1 MCPVSLAAR
10 LEVSVIVNLIL
21 ILDLPVSFT
30 PDSLLS
36 WWWPWQPLTSLPPS
50 LSLSL
55 SPVHVLP
62 LSIVSSLWRET
73 RLSRRYLMADRPQL
87 PVGLIINVLSQL
99 SISSRRRG
107 DRGRHTYTYRCTH
120 TQICAHACGYLLKDS
135 QSQAK
140 EPIWW
145 HILVYPL
152 SLRYTAH
159 IRAHIPGVNQ
169 LWLSGRAFS
178 KG

>member
-50 LSLSL
+50 LS
-55 SPVHVLP
+55 PMHVLP

-73 RLSRRYLMADRPQL
+73 RPSRRYLMADRPQL
-87 PVGLIINVLSQL
+87 PVGLIINVLSRL

-120 TQICAHACGYLLKDS
+120 THKYAHMHADTYSRTLNHKLKGPYGDIFS
-135 QSQAK
+135 N
-140 EPIWW
+140 I
-145 HILVYPL
+145 HYHYV
-152 SLRYTAH
+152 
-159 IRAHIPGVNQ
+159 IRHTCTHIPGINQ
-169 LWLSGRAFS
+169 MWLSGFAFS

>member
-36 WWWPWQPLTSLPPS
+36 WWWPWQPLTSLP
-50 LSLSL
+50 L
-55 SPVHVLP
+55 SPSPAHVLP

-87 PVGLIINVLSQL
+87 PVGLIINVLSRL

-107 DRGRHTYTYRCTH
+107 DQGRHTYTYRCTH

-140 EPIWW
+140 EPILW
-145 HILVYPL
+145 HFLIYPL
-152 SLRYTAH
+152 SLCYTAH
-159 IRAHIPGVNQ
+159 IPTHIPGINQ
-169 LWLSGRAFS
+169 PWLSGHTFS